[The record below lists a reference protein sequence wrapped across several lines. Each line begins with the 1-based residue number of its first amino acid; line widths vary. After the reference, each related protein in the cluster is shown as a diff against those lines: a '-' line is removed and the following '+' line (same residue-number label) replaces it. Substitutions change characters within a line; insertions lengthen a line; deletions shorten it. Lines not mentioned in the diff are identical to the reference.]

1 GPWTQIVGTEI
12 VASGRETIASV
23 SVSTPNLTV
32 RAGHPDFLELPW
44 ETSLEDWAI
53 PELVDLPKGIS
64 RHVVRFVSLPEG
76 IYAIKELNERAARH
90 EYAILRELEELAA
103 PAVSAVGLVTGRTAD
118 RHDERS
124 AALITAYESFSF
136 SYRELLEG
144 PGFGKNRSRMLN
156 AFAFLLVRLHL
167 LGVFWGD
174 CSLSNVLYRWDADS
188 LETIMVDAETASIH
202 PSGLSDGQ
210 RREDLSIMI
219 ENVAGGVS
227 DVAAMAG
234 TEPASEDLAMGLE
247 IAERYESLWSELADE
262 ETMGPDER
270 YRIGEKMARINA
282 RGFDVEEV
290 ELVPATSD
298 GEEFRFKLKL
308 GGRTFH
314 SNRLRDLTGVEA
326 LENQARVILSD
337 LYYFQAREGIQETP
351 TKKDVSAIRWRVTE
365 FEPMIERLRAIE
377 GVSDPIQA
385 YCDLLHHR
393 YLMATELQRD
403 VSTEEAFEHWVAVG
417 RPGYPPPP

>member
-1 GPWTQIVGTEI
+1 MHPNL
-12 VASGRETIASV
+12 RHPETIPSV
-23 SVSTPNLTV
+23 TVSTPNLTV

-44 ETSLEDWAI
+44 EVSLEDWDI

-64 RHVVRFVSLPEG
+64 RHTVRFVSFPQG

-103 PAVSAVGLVTGRTAD
+103 PAVHAVGLVTGRSPD

-124 AALITAYESFSF
+124 AALITAYENFSF

-144 PGFGKNRSRMLN
+144 PGFGQNRSRMLN

-202 PSGLSDGQ
+202 PGGLSDGQ
-210 RREDLSIMI
+210 RQEDLQIMV

-227 DVAAMAG
+227 DIAAMAG
-234 TEPASEDLAMGLE
+234 TEPAPEDLAMGLE
-247 IAERYESLWSELADE
+247 IAERYERLWSELADE
-262 ETMGPDER
+262 ETIGPDER

-282 RGFDVEEV
+282 LGFDVEEV
-290 ELVPATSD
+290 ELVPTNSD
-298 GEEFRFKLKL
+298 SEEFQFKLKL

-337 LYYFQAREGIQETP
+337 LYYFQAKEGAQDTP
-351 TKKDVSAIRWRVTE
+351 TKKNVSAIKWRVTE
-365 FEPMIERLRAIE
+365 FEPMIERLRRIE
-377 GVSDPIQA
+377 GVNDPIQA

-393 YLMATELQRD
+393 YLMATEQQRD
-403 VSTEEAFEHWVAVG
+403 VSTLEAFEHWLAEG

>member
-1 GPWTQIVGTEI
+1 
-12 VASGRETIASV
+12 
-23 SVSTPNLTV
+23 VSTPNLTV

-282 RGFDVEEV
+282 LGFDVEEV